1 MDFGVTIFATD
12 TTLPPVELARAAEQL
27 GFESL
32 WLPEHSH
39 IPVSRRTPWGGR
51 DNAPPLPEHYW
62 RTFDT
67 FVALSAAAAVTE
79 RLKLGTGI
87 TLLAQRDP
95 IWTAKEVASLDTISD
110 GRVLFGVGYGWNIE
124 EMAGHGVAYADRRAM
139 LREHVLTMK
148 SLWTDQEASFR
159 GEFVD
164 LEPSWAWPKPVQSPH
179 PPVIL
184 GATAGA
190 RTLADLV
197 EFADGWIPLR
207 RSQLVDG
214 VEKVRRAL
222 EEAGRDPAR
231 FDFSFFSARASE
243 EAIEEL
249 RAAGFN
255 RVILNLES
263 GPPEAVLERMHE
275 LSELVGSLS

>member
-12 TTLPPVELARAAEQL
+12 TTLPPVELARAAERL

-51 DNAPPLPEHYW
+51 ENAPPLPEHYS

-95 IWTAKEVASLDTISD
+95 IWTAKEVASLDTISG
-110 GRVLFGVGYGWNIE
+110 GRVLFGVGYGWNVE
-124 EMAGHGVAYADRRAM
+124 EMASHGVAYTDRRAM

-148 SLWTDQEASFR
+148 SLWTDEEASFE

-179 PPVIL
+179 PPIIL
-184 GATAGA
+184 GATPGE

-197 EFADGWIPLR
+197 EYADGWIPLR

-222 EEAGRDPAR
+222 EQAGRDPTR
-231 FDFSFFSARASE
+231 FDLSYFSAEPSE
-243 EAIEEL
+243 QAIEEL
-249 RAAGFN
+249 RSAGFN
-255 RVILNLES
+255 RVILNLDS
-263 GPPEAVLERMHE
+263 GPPDAVLRQMEDLAALAR
-275 LSELVGSLS
+275 SLS